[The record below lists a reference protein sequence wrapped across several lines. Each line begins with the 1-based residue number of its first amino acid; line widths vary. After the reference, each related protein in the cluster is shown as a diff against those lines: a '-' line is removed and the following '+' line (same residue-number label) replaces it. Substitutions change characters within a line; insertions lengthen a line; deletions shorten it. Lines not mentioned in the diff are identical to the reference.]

1 MTETRLGVFPFP
13 TKEHDAHTAPT
24 IVGPAE
30 TRAVLEQ
37 MRQSDRVNLEWW
49 SASYEPLEHLAIN
62 YLTANG
68 NVPDWTK
75 LMTDLVKRHSR
86 NYVIVIGP
94 PAKAR
99 DAEATK
105 ARNAVLASGAIWAS
119 AEPGEEEQT
128 RLTLQNEFYE
138 IQELNTFG
146 ALEEDSNIKPIPE
159 GSREAIKLNIDS
171 LPVKD
176 ASHR

>member
-1 MTETRLGVFPFP
+1 
-13 TKEHDAHTAPT
+13 
-24 IVGPAE
+24 
-30 TRAVLEQ
+30 
-37 MRQSDRVNLEWW
+37 
-49 SASYEPLEHLAIN
+49 
-62 YLTANG
+62 
-68 NVPDWTK
+68 
-75 LMTDLVKRHSR
+75 MTDLVKRHSR

>member
-1 MTETRLGVFPFP
+1 M
-13 TKEHDAHTAPT
+13 
-24 IVGPAE
+24 
-30 TRAVLEQ
+30 
-37 MRQSDRVNLEWW
+37 
-49 SASYEPLEHLAIN
+49 
-62 YLTANG
+62 
-68 NVPDWTK
+68 
-75 LMTDLVKRHSR
+75 
-86 NYVIVIGP
+86 IVIGP

-99 DAEATK
+99 DADAIK

-119 AEPGEEEQT
+119 AEPGAEEQT

-146 ALEEDSNIKPIPE
+146 ALDEDAHLLPIPG
-159 GSREAIKLNIDS
+159 GSLEAIKLNIDS